1 MITMYKYNIN
11 INNFN
16 LTDNIYVKFLGKEN
30 SQFGYWKYVIN
41 NIEYFI
47 PNYGYMVIIDSN
59 YKDILNEDD
68 SLIKETDSNYKVY
81 KQTGHIFKI
90 DKTNNNIKKNNNRYN
105 DIKKNII
112 KNMKDIFNF
121 DEHFGHSHTTMGGIK
136 PDDTIQNLFDDI
148 NTFLTLYYIDPQLNI
163 NYNYYTLNI
172 DRLFYKHFY
181 NFLHNKIG
189 TKITS
194 DDLNFIERDFLITTP
209 KKGQIYVNQDDIF
222 VLCVSDNISMTYTCY
237 FDDPASNVQYERH
250 YIKRYEYLIIELDR
264 DDDDKATRQNTKSIN
279 ELSIKEYNSNKP
291 LEQNYKLVDNKFTRD
306 NLIETYILNTF

>member
-1 MITMYKYNIN
+1 
-11 INNFN
+11 
-16 LTDNIYVKFLGKEN
+16 
-30 SQFGYWKYVIN
+30 
-41 NIEYFI
+41 
-47 PNYGYMVIIDSN
+47 
-59 YKDILNEDD
+59 
-68 SLIKETDSNYKVY
+68 
-81 KQTGHIFKI
+81 
-90 DKTNNNIKKNNNRYN
+90 
-105 DIKKNII
+105 
-112 KNMKDIFNF
+112 
-121 DEHFGHSHTTMGGIK
+121 MGGIK